1 MLSSSVF
8 RFDRPEFEDPCPNPL
23 SQFGSLANTPYFSSQ
38 VQSKLET
45 LSSTAKSLTISS
57 KEYKQNS
64 TATTIPTFNTS
75 NYTKN
80 LALTIKALN
89 QKNEIINTL
98 KKSNSKMNVNLQA
111 NQNFNSS
118 QSILVTVNG
127 RAKICSK
134 QLSDK
139 LREESLKVKL
149 EEIYSQI
156 ENFDRVEII
165 KIETIK

>member
-23 SQFGSLANTPYFSSQ
+23 FQLGSLENTPYFSSQ
-38 VQSKLET
+38 VQDKLET
-45 LSSTAKSLTISS
+45 QTSTSTSLTSSS
-57 KEYKQNS
+57 KGYKKKSTTIQTFKTSNS
-64 TATTIPTFNTS
+64 TKI
-75 NYTKN
+75 

-98 KKSNSKMNVNLQA
+98 KKSNSKMNNNLLT
-111 NQNFNSS
+111 NQEFNSS
-118 QSILVTVNG
+118 QSILVSVNG
-127 RAKICSK
+127 RARICSK

-139 LREESLKVKL
+139 LRVESIKAKL

-156 ENFDRVEII
+156 EYFDRVEIL